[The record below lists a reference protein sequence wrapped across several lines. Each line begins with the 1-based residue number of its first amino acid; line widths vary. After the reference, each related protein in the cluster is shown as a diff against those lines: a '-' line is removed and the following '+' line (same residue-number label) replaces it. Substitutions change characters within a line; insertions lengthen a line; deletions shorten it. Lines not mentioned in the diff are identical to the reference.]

1 MIELLLEL
9 LALLGPVPF
18 LFGQTR
24 LDELFFEL
32 GVRRSPGA
40 EQALRKFEEG
50 IRKSERATGAA
61 RDELGKFE
69 RRSKSTTA
77 TTGGLNRVIGRLV
90 VLFGGLFIVRRVV
103 GAMVRFQTTIA
114 EVATIAGGGAEQV
127 AELTR
132 ATLALSRSSP
142 QSADELGA
150 AAYQILSSGVQD
162 TADVISILDA
172 SSRLAVAGLTDTK
185 TAADALTTVLNA
197 FGKDASEAT
206 EVADILFKTVELGKT
221 RVEDLSGSIGQAA
234 TSASLAGVQF
244 EELSAG
250 IVAITRAGIGVQ
262 EATTSLN
269 RLFLTLTNQ
278 TKAQED
284 AFKALGIEFNTAKVE
299 ADGFAGLLEEV
310 AKITEGEIDALA
322 ELFPNIR
329 AARAAFIIAGQGADV
344 FNESLTDLRAAT
356 GSVDAAFEILN
367 LTAANQ
373 AKILRNTVIAT
384 FQEIGLAVLPGVA
397 SAFASLSDKVNA
409 FVGGIKILGADAAVV
424 SGQIEAFVRGVVA
437 SILEL
442 VEGALEPIAFFV
454 QRLADQ
460 IQTFADLSG
469 ALSGVVPGARQL
481 ADALGAT
488 VVILEAAADGESE
501 FAENAR
507 AAADESE
514 RQVGFLK
521 EARDAI
527 AADVVIEQEFTR
539 SLQSR
544 TAAQAEAT
552 AARQRE
558 TQLSEE
564 ERGKRAELE
573 AKVLDEVAQLTKTA
587 VELQII
593 EFEKLEAEVERIFG
607 DEIPEDV
614 RAGLDKIA
622 AELDSAKVIEAAE
635 TLGAEISERI
645 TAGLETIE
653 IDVAL
658 SGLADEDQRR
668 LELITRQTAFL
679 KSQESSLRAQLMDVR
694 LEAQQRE
701 VIRRRLA
708 QVLGLLKEVGKEQ
721 GDIAD
726 DVAAETKARA
736 DALIAI
742 GASIQSAAAG
752 AADLA
757 AEFGIVD
764 DKLRGVI
771 DNMLQLGTSI
781 IGVIGEVQ
789 KLAAGVGSL
798 AGLLA
803 GGIGAIGAIGAIA
816 GAIFGGPSPE
826 ALALQRTLKE
836 NNDRLQD
843 LGRSINELR
852 GTFDIAGADF
862 ADALR
867 QLTLPGEEIGF
878 IAELV
883 QADIEAGGFREEL
896 ALDLIEQFEARLR
909 ALGVDIANLD
919 AVAEEF
925 GITIRDEAGNIIPAA
940 IVQLTDALQL
950 AEGAFVGFA
959 DTLEGTFNRLRA
971 EFEIFDIEDPLEQIN
986 RIRLGLLGIGAVDPA
1001 QVFEILGDA
1010 TLSFAEKVRRLQM
1023 VLRIA
1028 GQQVAPFIQELLEI
1042 DVSTPEGRAA
1052 ADRLVRDLF
1061 IALSTGEITPE
1072 ELGAATFDEAVQ
1084 ILLDIE
1090 GLLDE
1095 LGEAEEESLEEDE
1108 GQTQDIRRSVQI
1120 TELQG
1125 NQLLAFLSTLV
1136 VRSEQRNI
1144 LLAEIRDLLA
1154 GVDGVVARDLGDN
1167 IVPPIP
1173 DDGLTDGRFIGPPIE
1188 VEENIEII
1196 VEVGD
1201 LVVGEGATPEQ
1212 AEEIAE
1218 LMIDRIDEGIGE
1230 RLRERSRLLGLPESV
1245 RQRLQ

>member
-40 EQALRKFEEG
+40 EAALRKFEEG
-50 IRKSERATGAA
+50 IRKSGRATGAA
-61 RDELGKFE
+61 KDELSKFE
-69 RRSKSTTA
+69 QRSKSTTA

-127 AELTR
+127 EELTR

-206 EVADILFKTVELGKT
+206 DVADILFKTVELGKT
-221 RVEDLSGSIGQAA
+221 RVEDLSGSIGAAA

-284 AFKALGIEFNTAKVE
+284 AFRELGIEFNTAKVE

-344 FNESLTDLRAAT
+344 FNESLTELRDAT

-397 SAFASLSDKVNA
+397 SAFAFLSEKINA

-437 SILEL
+437 SLLEL
-442 VEGALEPIAFFV
+442 VEGSLEPIRFFV
-454 QRLADQ
+454 EGLVDTIRD
-460 IQTFADLSG
+460 FAAAAG

-488 VVILEAAADGESE
+488 ANVLEAAASAETE

-507 AAADESE
+507 AAADESA
-514 RQVGFLK
+514 RQVEFLK
-521 EARDAI
+521 QARDEI

-539 SLQSR
+539 TLQAR

-552 AARQRE
+552 AARERE
-558 TQLSEE
+558 AQLSEE

-593 EFEKLEAEVERIFG
+593 EFQKLEAEVERIFA
-607 DEIPEDV
+607 DEIPDDV
-614 RAGLDKIA
+614 RDGLDRIA

-635 TLGAEISERI
+635 TLGQEISERI

-653 IDVAL
+653 IDVAV
-658 SGLADEDQRR
+658 SGVADEDERR

-679 KSQESSLRAQLMDVR
+679 KSQESSLRAQLMDIR
-694 LEAQQRE
+694 LEAAQRE

-726 DVAAETKARA
+726 DVGREVKARA
-736 DALIAI
+736 DALVAI

-757 AEFGIVD
+757 AEFGLVD
-764 DKLRGVI
+764 DNIRSTI

-781 IGVIGEVQ
+781 IGVIAEVR

-816 GAIFGGPSPE
+816 GQIFGGGPSPE
-826 ALALQRTLKE
+826 AVERERVLEENTKRLKE
-836 NNDRLQD
+836 LQ
-843 LGRSINELR
+843 GSVEELR
-852 GTFDIAGADF
+852 GTFELTGAQVARAVQQISGSIGDEIRSFAETIA
-862 ADALR
+862 ALEAA
-867 QLTLPGEEIGF
+867 GG
-878 IAELV
+878 V
-883 QADIEAGGFREEL
+883 QAGLIPEL
-896 ALDLIEQFEARLR
+896 IAQFTTRLR
-909 ALGVDIANLD
+909 ELGVDLNNLD
-919 AVAEEF
+919 KVAEEF
-925 GITIRDEAGNIIPAA
+925 GITLRDEAGNIIPSALL
-940 IVQLTDALQL
+940 ILIDALDEVEANL
-950 AEGAFVGFA
+950 IGFA
-959 DTLEGTFNRLRA
+959 QTIDGVFSRLRA
-971 EFEIFDIEDPLEQIN
+971 EFEIFDITDPIEQFQ
-986 RIRLGLLGIGAVDPA
+986 RL
-1001 QVFEILGDA
+1001 
-1010 TLSFAEKVRRLQM
+1010 
-1023 VLRIA
+1023 
-1028 GQQVAPFIQELLEI
+1028 QELLLQLAKPGANLTPFLQELLNFDI
-1042 DVSTPEGRAA
+1042 STAEGRAA
-1052 ADRLVRDLF
+1052 ADQLIRDLF
-1061 IALSTGEITPE
+1061 RALSEGTLTPE

-1084 ILLDIE
+1084 ILLEME

-1095 LGEAEEESLEEDE
+1095 INDQEEDALAEDE

-1136 VRSEQRNI
+1136 VRSEQRNA
-1144 LLAEIRDLLA
+1144 LLAEIRDILA
-1154 GVDGVVARDLGDN
+1154 GVGGVAAREFGE
-1167 IVPPIP
+1167 IIPPIP
-1173 DDGLTDGRFIGPPIE
+1173 DDTLTDGRFIGPPIE
-1188 VEENIEII
+1188 VEENIEIT